1 MLQRVLALARKEF
14 IQILR
19 DRRTL
24 AMVLALPAM
33 QLLMFGYAINTTVD
47 HIPMVVYDPVNDSVS
62 RGFVEALRNSS
73 YFDLVGSTMDA
84 DAVRTAIDQGRAKA
98 GLVLDAGFSRDL
110 QAGRPGTVQVVVD
123 GSDPNYAQTVLF
135 ASATVASVHGAALQA
150 QRAQRLGQPAGPS
163 VAAIDLRPTVL
174 YNPGMASVTFMI
186 PGLIGLILQ
195 MQTLLLT
202 TFALVR
208 ERERGT
214 LEQLLVSPIKPW
226 ELMAGKLLPY
236 TVLALANI
244 TAALAVG
251 VFWFRVDFA
260 GSLAAFYVLSLLFL
274 VSSLGTGLFIST
286 ISQTQGQATQAALF
300 MLLPSILLSGFV
312 FPREAMPL
320 PLQAVG
326 WVVPLTYYLR
336 ILRGIMLKGV
346 GVDVLWPDVWP
357 LAVLGI
363 AVFVISALRFRK
375 QLA

>member
-33 QLLMFGYAINTTVD
+33 QLFMFGYAINTTVD
-47 HIPMVVYDPVNDSVS
+47 HIPLVVYDPVNDSVS
-62 RGFVEALRNSS
+62 RGFVDALRNSG
-73 YFDLVGSTMDA
+73 YFDLVGAELDA
-84 DAVRTAIDQGRAKA
+84 DGVRAAIDQGRAKA

-110 QAGRPGTVQVVVD
+110 QAGRPGAVQVVVD

-150 QRAQRLGQPAGPS
+150 QRAQRLGQAAGPGT
-163 VAAIDLRPTVL
+163 AAIDLRPTVL

-214 LEQLLVSPIKPW
+214 LEQLLVSPIRPW

-251 VFWFRVDFA
+251 VFWFRVEFA
-260 GSLAAFYVLSLLFL
+260 GSLVAFYVLSLLFL